1 MVLVVGGHGGEGKK
15 REKKELGVFSRCSR
29 TDTAFCVEQG
39 NLERAMPIR
48 HQDMQGK

>member
-1 MVLVVGGHGGEGKK
+1 MVVVVGGHGGGKK

-39 NLERAMPIR
+39 NFKRAMPMH
-48 HQDMQGK
+48 HQDMQEK